1 MPPPDPAEKM
11 GSEAARAWF
20 DRHFEV
26 VCVVIDGVARRYR
39 LHEDELKRF
48 PSYGYERVLEND
60 FRMIR
65 AYSRRASTR
74 TYLTVVLTNVYR
86 DFCIRRT
93 GKFRASAEAR
103 RLGPE
108 SRRGERMAECRRALR
123 EALDELPAQDRE
135 ILELHLWEGRTLAAV
150 SRDLNLEQKPLY
162 RRVKAAYRRLR
173 AHLEAKGFGGDEVR
187 EFLP

>member
-1 MPPPDPAEKM
+1 
-11 GSEAARAWF
+11 
-20 DRHFEV
+20 
-26 VCVVIDGVARRYR
+26 
-39 LHEDELKRF
+39 
-48 PSYGYERVLEND
+48 
-60 FRMIR
+60 
-65 AYSRRASTR
+65 
-74 TYLTVVLTNVYR
+74 
-86 DFCIRRT
+86 
-93 GKFRASAEAR
+93 
-103 RLGPE
+103 
-108 SRRGERMAECRRALR
+108 MAECRRALR